1 MRVGDWLRAAPD
13 RPVLRALGMAPPP
26 SVAAPIGRPGAR
38 SPLTFR
44 FTHRDVV
51 HGRSPILTADGVIG
65 PEAPSDVVTVNAG
78 RAGPVQLSD
87 FGSSMGAGRLGQAA
101 SDAVIVTVRRLL
113 TCADAVTWP
122 VWPVEHCIRI
132 EVANRFT

>member
-1 MRVGDWLRAAPD
+1 
-13 RPVLRALGMAPPP
+13 MAPPRI
-26 SVAAPIGRPGAR
+26 SSRADWAARRAF
-38 SPLTFR
+38 SLTFR

-51 HGRSPILTADGVIG
+51 HGRSPILTADGGVIG
-65 PEAPSDVVTVNAG
+65 PEAPSSVVIVNAG

-101 SDAVIVTVRRLL
+101 SDAVIVTVRRPL
-113 TCADAVTWP
+113 TCADAITWP

-132 EVANRFT
+132 EVANRFN